1 MAGDVTVL
9 SGGARG
15 VQVAAVS
22 RRHRVWSLLC
32 SSEDLLLFHK
42 KDHVCYTT
50 YVVCHSRHLMEQR
63 AEPDPS
69 RILLDDFRNK
79 AALQNIVRK
88 AHPVL
93 LYFY

>member
-42 KDHVCYTT
+42 KDHVYCTT
-50 YVVCHSRHLMEQR
+50 VCHGRHLMEQR

-88 AHPVL
+88 THPVL